1 VSRNVVCCS
10 WEPVRRQGEV
20 QALQTG
26 RAQQEGLGQ
35 ADMATVAAGR
45 AGRWAV
51 VSGLDGYGPQ
61 GAGRG
66 VEFVVVGLSH
76 CCDAYWPEVRG
87 AGVIML
93 LQQRQH
99 SDGRL

>member
-26 RAQQEGLGQ
+26 RVQQEGLGQ

-51 VSGLDGYGPQ
+51 VSGLDG
-61 GAGRG
+61 
-66 VEFVVVGLSH
+66 
-76 CCDAYWPEVRG
+76 
-87 AGVIML
+87 
-93 LQQRQH
+93 
-99 SDGRL
+99 